1 VEDALIQNSRGS
13 FAAGLLSRLD
23 LSKKLLARYWWI
35 LLLTLGLAGG
45 AQWYLLK
52 IARPSFV
59 SEGKMIVNVKVSIPE
74 ANVYSEEFENFLGTQ
89 VALMQ
94 SERVRNRVE
103 ARLQGRQELHPAPVE
118 LHVTLSPKS
127 SIFNLQAVGPDQEFT
142 REYLRAAM
150 DEYINLK
157 KDLLANASTATQ
169 MGLGEKLKE
178 MDAEL
183 QKGKQQILNYQSSNR
198 LIFLQ
203 PTGENNAAEY
213 LATLTRQLDERKSE
227 LQLLKGLDLDQNLDR
242 MKRMAATTPNPA
254 AAPTGGANSRAAS
267 GNAPGDTFSESLPP
281 TLGDAEEG
289 YLATKRDLRLLH
301 AKRDALLQLKG
312 LATNAPVKAELNAEI
327 ARKEFELESYRQQSV
342 EQLQNRRHVLE
353 VQVQVLEDEVKA
365 KEKEA
370 MDASTKLAAFNAL
383 QESQARLQA
392 RHDQM
397 EGNLQTLDID
407 KGIGQQSVTILE
419 DATAAAPLPPEKMKH
434 LIMAEL
440 VGLSIGLAL
449 MMFLSRLD
457 DRPTSFTELERLFD
471 LPVLG
476 QFPLI
481 KKMNKTA
488 GPPILEL
495 DDDRYR
501 LIEASHSL
509 RSALLY
515 GASLEKQPKSIVVT
529 SARPNDGKSVVSANF
544 AITLAQTG
552 ARVLLIDADMRRG
565 GLHTHFGIPIQPGL
579 AEVLAGEC
587 AWRAAVAETGIPNLA
602 LLPCGAPPRNPGNLF
617 AKAGKF
623 IAEIEEYYDYC
634 LFDTSPVMVADDVL
648 SLAPQADALLM
659 VIRAGFTS
667 GRIAQAALDLLQ
679 MRKVKVMGL
688 VFNAVNPKASDYY
701 YYAHKEYDPR
711 RRKQLP

>member
-1 VEDALIQNSRGS
+1 MEDELIQNSRTS
-13 FAAGLLSRLD
+13 FVEGLLSRLD
-23 LSKKLLARYWWI
+23 LCKRLLARYWWI
-35 LLLTLGLAGG
+35 LLLALGLAGG
-45 AQWYLLK
+45 VQWYLLK
-52 IARPSFV
+52 IAKPRFV

-74 ANVYSEEFENFLGTQ
+74 ANVYSEEFDNFLGTQ

-103 ARLQGRQELHPAPVE
+103 ARLHGRQELHPSPVD
-118 LHVTLSPKS
+118 LRVSLSPKS
-127 SIFNLQAVGPDQEFT
+127 SIFSLQALGPDAEFT

-157 KDLLANASTATQ
+157 KDLLFNASTATQ
-169 MGLGEKLKE
+169 LGLEEKLKE

-227 LQLLKGLDLDQNLDR
+227 LQLLKGLDLDQNLER
-242 MKRMAATTPNPA
+242 MKRMAAMTPNPA
-254 AAPTGGANSRAAS
+254 AAPAGGHNSQSAS
-267 GNAPGDTFSESLPP
+267 RNAPGETFSDNPPP
-281 TLGDAEEG
+281 TLGDADVG
-289 YLATKRDLRLLH
+289 YLAAKRDLRLLH
-301 AKRDALLQLKG
+301 AKRDALLKLKE
-312 LATNAPVKAELNAEI
+312 LAPDAPVKAELNAEI
-327 ARKEFELESYRQQSV
+327 ARKEFELESYREQST
-342 EQLQNRRHVLE
+342 EQLQNRQHVLE
-353 VQVQVLEDEVKA
+353 VQILVLEDEVKA

-370 MDASTKLAAFNAL
+370 LEASTKLATFNAL

-392 RHDQM
+392 RHDHM

-419 DATAAAPLPPEKMKH
+419 DATPAAHLPPEKMKH
-434 LIMAEL
+434 MIMAEL

-457 DRPTSFTELERLFD
+457 DRPTSFTELERIFD

-476 QFPLI
+476 QFPLL
-481 KKMNKTA
+481 KGGNKNEA
-488 GPPILEL
+488 PILQL

-515 GASLEKQPKSIVVT
+515 SGSLEQQPKSIVIT
-529 SARPNDGKSVVSANF
+529 SARPNDGKSMVSANF

-552 ARVLLIDADMRRG
+552 ARVLLVDADMRRG
-565 GLHTHFGIPIQPGL
+565 GLHNHFGVPIRPGL
-579 AEVLAGEC
+579 AEVLAGKC
-587 AWRAAVAETGIPNLA
+587 AWRGAVSQTGIPNLT
-602 LLPCGAPPRNPGNLF
+602 LLPCGAAPRNPGNLF
-617 AKAGKF
+617 AKAGGF
-623 IAEIEEYYDYC
+623 IAEIGEHYEYC

-648 SLAPQADALLM
+648 SLAPQVDGLLM

-667 GRIAQAALDLLQ
+667 GRIAQAALDLLR

-688 VFNAVNPKASDYY
+688 VFNAVNPKGSDYY
-701 YYAHKEYDPR
+701 YYAHKEYDPLR
-711 RRKQLP
+711 HKELP